1 MSAYLNLW
9 LDVICKKLNGKFE
22 TLDAH
27 VMMLD
32 TQVSKTAE
40 ALRKQ
45 EALVKEK
52 AEENERHHVDAI

>member
-9 LDVICKKLNGKFE
+9 LDVIYKKLNGKFE

-32 TQVSKTAE
+32 TQVSKNAE

-52 AEENERHHVDAI
+52 VEESERHHVDAI